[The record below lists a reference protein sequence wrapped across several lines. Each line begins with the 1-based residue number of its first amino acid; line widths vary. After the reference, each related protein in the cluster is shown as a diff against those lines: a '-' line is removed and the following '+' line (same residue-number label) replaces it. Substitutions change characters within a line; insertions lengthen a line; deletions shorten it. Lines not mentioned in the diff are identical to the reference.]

1 MYLSMISRRAGCT
14 ESAIAIA
21 VTVGRAAVLA
31 KQRFKEGCH
40 VYMSKGVRVVEW
52 VGIDVRVGCSSRS
65 QNQFGVGSVEGL
77 TIRHRLTTPKPA
89 VEKFVCVL
97 NVGSS
102 DCSRAS
108 CCQETLVCCR
118 QVWVRTFVSSR
129 QVSESRDTSSACIW
143 GHGLCM
149 SIPGTSRADS
159 RRRSS
164 LHRRYRIHHSSS
176 AR

>member
-1 MYLSMISRRAGCT
+1 
-14 ESAIAIA
+14 
-21 VTVGRAAVLA
+21 VLE
-31 KQRFKEGCH
+31 KQRFKEEFC
-40 VYMSKGVRVVEW
+40 VYMSKCVRVVEW

-77 TIRHRLTTPKPA
+77 TMRHRLTTPKPA
-89 VEKFVCVL
+89 VEKFVCIL

-108 CCQETLVCCR
+108 CCQKTLVCCR

-129 QVSESRDTSSACIW
+129 QVSESRNASSACI
-143 GHGLCM
+143 GGNGVCR
-149 SIPGTSRADS
+149 SIPGMSRADS

-164 LHRRYRIHHSSS
+164 LHQRYRIRIHL
-176 AR
+176 RQLDERGI